1 MTERELTV
9 KAITKLTGLNEHTLR
24 AWERRYGAVR
34 PKRLPNGRR
43 LYTEADVE
51 RLRKMVQL
59 VERGYTVGRIA
70 AMPDAELSSLLSRNM
85 ALAEGEPARG
95 AAQGSRDGGAALAL
109 AAIEKALERFDLA
122 GVYDEL
128 SRARISLGVRSF
140 TLAVVSPLMAR
151 VGRLGVEGRFGIGQ
165 EHALSAM
172 VRTQLAALLFQLR
185 RRRGQRTLV
194 VATMEGDLDELG
206 VLIGAVLC
214 AEHGLGVSYL
224 GPSMPPGALGEAVA
238 ALGAD
243 VLLLGTPPL
252 PAGSLPRTPER
263 YLAQLGE
270 TLPQGCELWIFGP
283 VEVELRQ
290 ARLPAKPRLVRSLN
304 ELDQLVQG
312 VGVTSAGGSGHARRS
327 AT

>member
-1 MTERELTV
+1 MTVRELTV

-43 LYTEADVE
+43 LYSEADVA
-51 RLRKMVQL
+51 RLRTMVQL

-70 AMPDAELSSLLSRNM
+70 RMSDAELAMLLSRNL

-95 AAQGSRDGGAALAL
+95 AVETSCDGAAAPAL
-109 AAIEKALERFDLA
+109 AAIEKALERFDLT

-128 SRARISLGVRSF
+128 SRERTSLGVRRF
-140 TLAVVSPLMAR
+140 TLAVVAPLMAR
-151 VGRLGVEGRFGIGQ
+151 VGRLGVEGRYGIGQ

-172 VRTQLAALLFQLR
+172 VRTQLATLLFQLR

-194 VATMEGDLDELG
+194 VATMEGDRHELG
-206 VLIGAVLC
+206 ILTGAVLC
-214 AEHGLGVSYL
+214 AEHGMGVSYL

-238 ALGAD
+238 ALHAD
-243 VLLLGTPPL
+243 VLLLGMSPL
-252 PAGSLPRTPER
+252 PPGSLPRTAER

-270 TLPQGCELWIFGP
+270 KMPQGCELWIFGS

-290 ARLPAKPRLVRSLN
+290 ARLPAKPRLVRSLK

-312 VGVTSAGGSGHARRS
+312 GGVTSAGGSGHARRS